1 VYAVDL
7 LEALEPKK
15 GERELTEDKWEMV
28 QEIVSARQLQERYD
42 LGEIG
47 ESQRHGELMLQH

>member
-47 ESQRHGELMLQH
+47 ESQDMVS